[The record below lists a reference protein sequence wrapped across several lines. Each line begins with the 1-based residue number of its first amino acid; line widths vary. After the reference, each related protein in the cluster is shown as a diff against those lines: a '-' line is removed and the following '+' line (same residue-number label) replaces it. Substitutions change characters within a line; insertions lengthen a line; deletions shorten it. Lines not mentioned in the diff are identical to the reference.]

1 LGDGIRIYPIKSK
14 RTVVA
19 YRIKQDV
26 IVVVRVFYGGANYE
40 ATLQDK
46 DDNG

>member
-1 LGDGIRIYPIKSK
+1 M

-26 IVVVRVFYGGANYE
+26 IIVVRIFYGGADYE